1 MKLMLFC
8 CEENM
13 LITGKNSVIM
23 SSLSIENVYLF
34 LEHTVGVVK

>member
-13 LITGKNSVIM
+13 LITGENSVIM
-23 SSLSIENVYLF
+23 SSIENVISVPRTYCRCR
-34 LEHTVGVVK
+34 